1 MADQY
6 LWKKGDR
13 TLGPR
18 PLADMQTMIRRGDLG
33 RFEKV
38 SADNGKSWAAAQDF
52 PELWLE
58 LVPVAAPPEDAFPD
72 PVPIISPSALTA
84 NYGGGS
90 LAVPQGQQPPT
101 IRRGWGLGLAGFIIT
116 TSALVLTLAP
126 LLVWMLA
133 YSGGYWAVPFVF
145 PLLVA
150 SITGLV
156 LSSTAMGRA
165 PSGFATTGL
174 VVGICGSLIGVVTAI
189 GWLVSNDPREAWI
202 VNLTATAEAD
212 VALARQNFD
221 SALRRYRD
229 HAINDDHADA
239 LERVTKDLIIL
250 SRAHKKL
257 LQAAASTPRFRR
269 HFMKLGDLQSA
280 YMSFRETVQLRD
292 QINPQEAIDRIGEN
306 QTSLKELLD
315 LWELHQT
322 GQLMIESLQAKFRD
336 F

>member
-13 TLGPR
+13 TLGPAC
-18 PLADMQTMIRRGDLG
+18 LADLQIMIRRGDLG

-52 PELWLE
+52 AELWVD
-58 LVPVAAPPEDAFPD
+58 LVPVAAPPETSLPD
-72 PVPIISPSALTA
+72 PAPINIPATLTTSH
-84 NYGGGS
+84 GGGP
-90 LAVPQGQQPPT
+90 LAVSHESRPPT
-101 IRRGWGLGLAGFIIT
+101 TSRGWGLGLAGFIIT

-133 YSGGYWAVPFVF
+133 YPAGYWAVPFVF

-174 VVGICGSLIGVVTAI
+174 VVGICGSLIGIVTAI
-189 GWLVSNDPREAWI
+189 GWLVSNDPRDRWI

-221 SALRRYRD
+221 SSLRRYRD

-250 SRAHKKL
+250 SRANKRL
-257 LQAAASTPRFRR
+257 LQAAASTPRFRK

-280 YMSFRETVQLRD
+280 YSSFREVVKLRD

-306 QTSLKELLD
+306 QTDLKELLD